1 VRERITMS
9 KEASRIR
16 KIIAGLRDREDIAE
30 IVRMAKLE
38 VARGLA
44 FRDLVRYDRGVAIYE
59 AAREALGNA
68 SVRGQLP
75 SHPQAA

>member
-1 VRERITMS
+1 MS
-9 KEASRIR
+9 KEATRIR
-16 KIIAGLRDREDIAE
+16 RIISRLGSREDLAE
-30 IVRMAKLE
+30 MVRMAKVE
-38 VARGLA
+38 VARGLP

-59 AAREALGNA
+59 AASEALGDA

>member
-1 VRERITMS
+1 MS

-16 KIIAGLRDREDIAE
+16 QVISRLRSREDLAE
-30 IVRMAKLE
+30 IVKMAKLE
-38 VARGLA
+38 VARGVA
-44 FRDLVRYDRGVAIYE
+44 FGEVGRYDRGVAIYE

-75 SHPQAA
+75 RHPQAA